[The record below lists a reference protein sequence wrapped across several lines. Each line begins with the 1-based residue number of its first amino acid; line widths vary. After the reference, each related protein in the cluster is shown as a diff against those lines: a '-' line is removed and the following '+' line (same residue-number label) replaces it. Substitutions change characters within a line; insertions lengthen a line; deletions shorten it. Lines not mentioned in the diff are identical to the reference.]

1 MSAQAQTLRDK
12 DIEDLLFNAREKNRR
27 LAITGVLLLI
37 QGKFIQYIEGYEE
50 DIDSVYDSIKVDTRH
65 NDLLLLDSGYIDKR
79 QYKNWSMAYR
89 KVQNSEIKNLLGYSE
104 LNLDDLFLNPAE
116 EKNHP
121 VLKVLYNFTH
131 SLSA

>member
-1 MSAQAQTLRDK
+1 MSVQAQTLRDK
-12 DIEDLLFNAREKNRR
+12 DVEELLFNAREKNKR

-50 DIDSVYDSIKVDTRH
+50 DIDNVYRSIEVDPRH

-79 QYKNWSMAYR
+79 QYKNWTMAYR
-89 KVQNSEIKNLLGYSE
+89 KVNNSEIKNILGYSE

-116 EKNHP
+116 EKTHP

>member
-65 NDLLLLDSGYIDKR
+65 NDLLLLDSGYIDRR

-116 EKNHP
+116 EKTHP

>member
-12 DIEDLLFNAREKNRR
+12 DIEDLLFYAREKNRR

-50 DIDSVYDSIKVDTRH
+50 DIDHVYEKIKADTRH
-65 NDLLLLDSGYIDKR
+65 NDLLLLDSGYINKR
-79 QYKNWSMAYR
+79 QYTNWSMAYK
-89 KVQNSEIKNLLGYSE
+89 KVENSEIKNLLGYSE
-104 LNLDDLFLNPAE
+104 LNLDKLFLNPQE
-116 EKNHP
+116 EKTHP

>member
-1 MSAQAQTLRDK
+1 MSVQAQTLRDV
-12 DIEDLLFNAREKNRR
+12 DIEELLFYARENNKR

-50 DIDSVYDSIKVDTRH
+50 DIDKVYESIKVDTRH
-65 NDLLLLDSGYIDKR
+65 NDLLLLDSGFVDKR
-79 QYKNWSMAYR
+79 QYNSWSMAYR
-89 KVQNSEIKNLLGYSE
+89 KVKNSEINDILGYSE

-116 EKNHP
+116 EKTHP